1 MCGTGIQ
8 SRPRIAR
15 GAWIVASCPVCQSAR
30 TLIRVDRRR
39 LARCLQCGA
48 GWVQEGAWQ
57 HSITR
62 PSERVAPPDLIPPE
76 AAELATA
83 GDQQTVQVP

>member
-1 MCGTGIQ
+1 VTI
-8 SRPRIAR
+8 
-15 GAWIVASCPVCQSAR
+15 CPVCQSAR

-57 HSITR
+57 HSTTP
-62 PSERVAPPDLIPPE
+62 PSEHRLVALIPAPPVEP
-76 AAELATA
+76 ATA
-83 GDQQTVQVP
+83 RPR

>member
-1 MCGTGIQ
+1 VTI
-8 SRPRIAR
+8 
-15 GAWIVASCPVCQSAR
+15 CPVCQSAR

-62 PSERVAPPDLIPPE
+62 PSDRERAVVGSL
-76 AAELATA
+76 ELADVVPAEDLAPTA
-83 GDQQTVQVP
+83 ADQRAVHTP

>member
-1 MCGTGIQ
+1 MTL
-8 SRPRIAR
+8 
-15 GAWIVASCPVCQSAR
+15 CPVCQSAR

-57 HSITR
+57 HFITR
-62 PSERVAPPDLIPPE
+62 PSGRQSAPLEVIPPDVIPPD
-76 AAELATA
+76 AAKPSPAA
-83 GDQQTVQVP
+83 DQRAVHAP